1 SRSVNNGK
9 VSNGNQDVTENL
21 IDSSLADAGA
31 HVLVAVSGG
40 ADSVAL
46 LHALHALAER
56 QRWQLTVAHLE
67 HGIRGKDSRDDAAFV
82 RALAGR
88 LNLPCVVGRAKV
100 PQLARQ
106 QGVSLEMAAREARYA
121 FLVRTARRVGASLMA
136 TAHTAN
142 DQVETILLKFLRGAG
157 RGGLSGMAP
166 EAVVSGIRVI
176 RPLLA
181 VTRAQIEAYLRA
193 GKYAWREDE
202 TNTDPAFLRNR
213 VRHELLPLLERD
225 YNPGIRQTL
234 QRTQAVLAAEDEWL
248 DDLARKILEECR
260 DTGWIATSPARS
272 NAGRDPG
279 VHSEDEK
286 TISRRLLGSHPLA
299 ARRRVIRLWLFG
311 QGVPEEGLA
320 FDAVSRVDRLL
331 GRSAGSGTVE
341 LTGGWNVRRHYDDL
355 RVESPEKASTQ
366 PVRVKLKAPGKTV
379 IPGWGLTIT
388 VTQGPGL
395 VKEKG
400 GEPGT
405 LPARATL
412 NAAVWAKR
420 GLWVRSWKPGDR
432 MIPFGMTGSQK
443 IQDILVNAK
452 IPRSV
457 RQRVPVVECEGEII
471 WIPGYRIAARWA
483 VANAGDRN
491 LQLAV
496 TGKHNP
502 LVLERGRR

>member
-1 SRSVNNGK
+1 MGLNSVKKHASAAYSPQTPSRTLRASV
-9 VSNGNQDVTENL
+9 QTLL

-46 LHALHALAER
+46 LHALHALAKR
-56 QRWQLTVAHLE
+56 KRWQLTVAHLE

-82 RALAGR
+82 RGLARR

-136 TAHTAN
+136 TAHTAD

-166 EAVVSGIRVI
+166 ETVVSGLRVI

-181 VTRAQIEAYLRA
+181 VTRAHIEAYLRA

-248 DDLARKILEECR
+248 DDLARKILAECR
-260 DTGWIATSPARS
+260 DTGWIAPSLARS

-279 VHSEDEK
+279 VHPEDEK
-286 TISRRLLGSHPLA
+286 TISRRLLGAHPLA

-311 QGVPEEGLA
+311 QGVPEAGLA

-341 LTGGWNVRRHYDDL
+341 LSGGWKVQRHYDCL
-355 RVESPEKASTQ
+355 RVGSPEKAGL
-366 PVRVKLKAPGKTV
+366 PAEKVKLKLPGKTA
-379 IPGWGLTIT
+379 IPGWGITLT
-388 VTQGPGL
+388 VALGSGL
-395 VKEKG
+395 VKEQG
-400 GEPGT
+400 GGPGA
-405 LPARATL
+405 LPARASL
-412 NAAVWAKR
+412 NAAVWAQRPLWIR
-420 GLWVRSWKPGDR
+420 GWKPGDR
-432 MIPFGMTGSQK
+432 MIPFGMKGSRK
-443 IQDILVNAK
+443 IQDILGDAK
-452 IPRSV
+452 VPRAERS
-457 RQRVPVVECEGEII
+457 RVPVVECEGEII
-471 WIPGYRIAARWA
+471 WIPG
-483 VANAGDRN
+483 
-491 LQLAV
+491 
-496 TGKHNP
+496 
-502 LVLERGRR
+502 